1 MPQPNDRKNVN
12 LSIVLNPALDTEC
25 ETETM
30 SIWNAKGEITI
41 IFKFL
46 NGCRLDINLEKI
58 KVMLRFTGFIDEYQS
73 MKTGKTIVNL
83 GCIWGK

>member
-1 MPQPNDRKNVN
+1 MPQPKATKSVN

-25 ETETM
+25 ETETI

-58 KVMLRFTGFIDEYQS
+58 KVMLRFTGFIDEFQT
-73 MKTGKTIVNL
+73 MQNGKKIVNI